1 MALFNKKT
9 DYYSRRE
16 NKLKLNF
23 SSAFVDFKDFVDFLR
38 TYAKYRVYKVFSWFE
53 KLKDKLVDVL
63 YMQRGKY
70 TKPFLHFSTV
80 GLTFLM
86 VTLGPSILSGSDKD
100 DTQRVLASPVL
111 STATAAAPDFYTS
124 QAEEVRQYRGGE
136 IITHVVADGET
147 ISSIAERYGLKP
159 TTILWEND
167 LTETSKIKP
176 GQELRILP
184 VDGVRHKVAR
194 GETVYSIGKKY
205 GLDGSQVQMIVDY
218 PFNEFLN
225 DETFELVVGQ
235 YLMVPEGV
243 KVVAALPAA
252 STTYTGITTYGSF
265 TPDAGTVSALGSFIW
280 PASGRITQGYSFY
293 HKAIDIA
300 NHAGGP
306 ILAADAGTVTIAGWV
321 DSSGYG
327 NRVVLDHGNGYVTLY
342 AHMSVV
348 QVVIGQRVKRGDVLG
363 QMGSTG
369 RSTGTHLHFEIR
381 QGGALLN
388 PLSFLK

>member
-1 MALFNKKT
+1 MALFE
-9 DYYSRRE
+9 R
-16 NKLKLNF
+16 KLNLSRKKNSQLTLF
-23 SSAFVDFKDFVDFLR
+23 FVDLKAFGAFVR
-38 TYAKYRVYKVFSWFE
+38 TYFKYRLYKVFAWFE
-53 KLKDKLVDVL
+53 KFKDKLVDVL

-70 TKPFLHFSTV
+70 TKPFLHFGTI

-86 VTLGPSILSGSDKD
+86 VTLGPSLLTKTEDSGQ
-100 DTQRVLASPVL
+100 QRVLASPVL

-136 IITHVVADGET
+136 IITHVVAEGET
-147 ISSIAERYGLKP
+147 ISSIATRYGLKP
-159 TTILWEND
+159 TTILWENN
-167 LTETSKIKP
+167 LTDQSKIKP
-176 GQELRILP
+176 GQELSILP
-184 VDGVRHKVAR
+184 VDGVRHKVSR
-194 GETVYSIGKKY
+194 GETIYSIGKKY

-243 KVVAALPAA
+243 KTEVKKT
-252 STTYTGITTYGSF
+252 STSSIATKYGSL

-280 PASGRITQGYSFY
+280 PASGGITQGYSFF

-300 NHAGGP
+300 NRVAGP
-306 ILAADAGTVTIAGWV
+306 ILAADAGIITTAGWP
-321 DSSGYG
+321 DNSGYG
-327 NRVVLDHGNGYVTLY
+327 NRVVIDHGNGYVTLY
-342 AHMSVV
+342 AHLSAI
-348 QVVIGQRVKRGDVLG
+348 QVVAGQRVKRGDVVG

-388 PLSFLK
+388 PLTFLK

>member
-1 MALFNKKT
+1 MPN
-9 DYYSRRE
+9 
-16 NKLKLNF
+16 LNF
-23 SSAFVDFKDFVDFLR
+23 ISSFRQFFKDLHDFGFFVR
-38 TYAKYRVYKVFSWFE
+38 TYLKSRFYGIFAWFE
-53 KLKDKLVDVL
+53 SFKDRLVDVL

-70 TKPFLHFSTV
+70 TKAFLHFGTI

-86 VTLGPSILSGSDKD
+86 VTLGPSLLSKTDRDEQQK
-100 DTQRVLASPVL
+100 VLASPVL

-136 IITHVVADGET
+136 IISHIVAEGET
-147 ISSIAERYGLKP
+147 ISSIAQRYGLKP
-159 TTILWEND
+159 STILWENN
-167 LTETSKIKP
+167 LTDKSKIKP
-176 GQELRILP
+176 GQELNILP
-184 VDGVRHKVAR
+184 VDGVRHKVTR
-194 GETVYSIGKKY
+194 GETIYSIGKKY

-235 YLMVPEGV
+235 YLMVPEGIKAEV
-243 KVVAALPAA
+243 KLP
-252 STTYTGITTYGSF
+252 SGSTGIARFGTI

-280 PASGRITQGYSFY
+280 PASGGITQGYSFF

-300 NHAGGP
+300 NRAAGP
-306 ILAADAGTVTIAGWV
+306 ILAADAGLVTTAGWP

-327 NRVVLDHGNGYVTLY
+327 NRVVIDHGNGYVTLY
-342 AHMSVV
+342 AHMSVI
-348 QVVIGQRVKRGDVLG
+348 QVVSGQRVKRGDVIG

>member
-1 MALFNKKT
+1 MALFERKVDFSRKK
-9 DYYSRRE
+9 DNRLVS
-16 NKLKLNF
+16 L
-23 SSAFVDFKDFVDFLR
+23 FVDLR
-38 TYAKYRVYKVFSWFE
+38 TFGVFVRTYLKYRLYKVFAWFE
-53 KLKDKLVDVL
+53 KFKDKLVDML

-70 TKPFLHFSTV
+70 TKPFLHFGTV

-86 VTLGPSILSGSDKD
+86 VTLGPSILTKTDENGQQK
-100 DTQRVLASPVL
+100 VLASPVL

-136 IITHVVADGET
+136 IITHVITEGET
-147 ISSIAERYGLKP
+147 ISSIAARYGLKP
-159 TTILWEND
+159 TTILWENN
-167 LTETSKIKP
+167 LTEQSKIKP
-176 GQELRILP
+176 GQELSILP
-184 VDGVRHKVAR
+184 VDGVRHKVSR
-194 GETVYSIGKKY
+194 GETIYSIGKKY

-243 KVVAALPAA
+243 KEEVKKSGTSSIA
-252 STTYTGITTYGSF
+252 TKYGSL

-280 PASGRITQGYSFY
+280 PASGGITQGYSFF

-300 NHAGGP
+300 NRAAGP
-306 ILAADAGTVTIAGWV
+306 ILAADAGVITTAGWP
-321 DSSGYG
+321 DNSGYG
-327 NRVVLDHGNGYVTLY
+327 NRVVVDHGNGYVTLY
-342 AHMSVV
+342 AHLSAI
-348 QVVIGQRVKRGDVLG
+348 QVVAGQRVKRGDVIG